1 MASNDATVTLPCI
14 IILCLQD
21 KCFEERENLNLRIV
35 ESINTAAEAWGVQVL
50 RYEIKDITPP
60 PAVKD
65 AMDGQVRPRMMRTR
79 V

>member
-1 MASNDATVTLPCI
+1 MLSI
-14 IILCLQD
+14 LQD

-35 ESINTAAEAWGVQVL
+35 EAINSAAEAWGVQVL

-65 AMDGQVRPRMMRTR
+65 AMDGQVSAWSSLVCCSVP
-79 V
+79 VG